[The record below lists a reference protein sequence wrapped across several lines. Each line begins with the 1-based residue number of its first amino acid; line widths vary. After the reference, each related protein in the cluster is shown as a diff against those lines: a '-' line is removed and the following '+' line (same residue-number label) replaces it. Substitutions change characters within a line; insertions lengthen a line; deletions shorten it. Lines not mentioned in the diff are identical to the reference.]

1 MELKRCKRNIQ
12 RKLEEKEILSGIDY
26 GLVLLIQN
34 LNWPECL
41 IEAEGGKWRG
51 DRGWEGATGRKNLIG
66 KHGIDLFVGHWYA
79 FPSFLVTVIML

>member
-41 IEAEGGKWRG
+41 IEAEGGNWQVERG
-51 DRGWEGATGRKNLIG
+51 
-66 KHGIDLFVGHWYA
+66 
-79 FPSFLVTVIML
+79 